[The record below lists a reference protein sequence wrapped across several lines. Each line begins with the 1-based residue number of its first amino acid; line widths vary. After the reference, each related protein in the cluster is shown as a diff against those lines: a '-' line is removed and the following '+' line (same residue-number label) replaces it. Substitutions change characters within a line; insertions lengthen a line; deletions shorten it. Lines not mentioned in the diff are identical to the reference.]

1 MPLNTAN
8 DYITTEELNA
18 VIEATRGLKIWDGG
32 EVKGLD
38 RIKFPTFDHAF
49 AKAPKE
55 SVHSIQGGFRF
66 MVKGNRNQRINWYHG
81 SKKMKYAQASTPF
94 HFDYYVGKG
103 QLGNQQ
109 LIDFLERAG
118 LKIVLSK
125 ELRQGGV
132 PEDKQQ
138 TIFNVLKEERD
149 DLEYARKLDLARRFW
164 TGNTDAPDCF
174 YGMDALLPATSN
186 LLGDQG
192 GVDRTN
198 YLARHQLI
206 TNVTATN
213 VNLAMAEAERLVQ
226 DAGGHTDWVVCGDNW
241 FDMLLGL
248 YQGTPTQ
255 AGKFE
260 IQVGYEKAREYSQ
273 KFRVALP
280 DESFVGPNG
289 TLFMREPLFRKL
301 DNWSNES
308 VKWADRLYG
317 IDFTSLFLLPERW
330 NEFVNMGMPYDQL
343 VNYSSTFDS
352 LCIGMNN
359 PAAQFVMALAA

>member
-1 MPLNTAN
+1 MSVVTTN

-38 RIKFPTFDHAF
+38 RIKFATFDRAF
-49 AKAPKE
+49 AKASKD
-55 SVHSIQGGFRF
+55 SVHSIQGGYRF
-66 MVKGNRNQRINWYHG
+66 MVKGNRNQRIHWYHG
-81 SKKMKYAQASTPF
+81 SKKLKYSFGATPF

-109 LIDFLERAG
+109 LIDYLERAG
-118 LKIVLSK
+118 IKVVLSK

-138 TIFNVLKEERD
+138 VIFNVLKEERD
-149 DLEYARKLDLARRFW
+149 DIEYARKLDLARRFW

-174 YGMDALLPATSN
+174 SGYDALFPATTNIS
-186 LLGDQG
+186 GSQG
-192 GVDRTN
+192 GVSRTN

-206 TNVTATN
+206 TNVTANN
-213 VNLAMAEAERLVQ
+213 VNLAFAQAERAVQ
-226 DAGGHTDWVVCGDNW
+226 DAGGHTDWIVCGDNW

-248 YQGTPTQ
+248 YQGTTTQ
-255 AGKFE
+255 AGKYQIE
-260 IQVGYEKAREYSQ
+260 VGYEKAREYSS

-280 DESFVGPNG
+280 DDSFIGPNG
-289 TLFMREPLFRKL
+289 TLIMREPLFRKL
-301 DNWSNES
+301 DGWGNDA

-317 IDFTSLFLLPERW
+317 IDFSSFFLLPERW
-330 NEFVNMGMPYDQL
+330 DEFVNFGMPYDQL

-352 LCIGMNN
+352 LCLGTNN
-359 PAAQFVMALAA
+359 PGAQFVMVKG